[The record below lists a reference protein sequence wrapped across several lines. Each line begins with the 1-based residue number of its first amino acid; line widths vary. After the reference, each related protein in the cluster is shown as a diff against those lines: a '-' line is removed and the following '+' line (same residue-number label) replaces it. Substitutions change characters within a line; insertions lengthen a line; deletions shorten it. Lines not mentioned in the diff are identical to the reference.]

1 MSENSAHAND
11 PQWLKQRLLEPAFRN
26 AFNSLVITDADFT
39 NGGPHIVAVNPAFCA
54 MTGYSED
61 ELIGRSPRILQGP
74 ETNPAVI
81 DRLST
86 AIRTGEYF
94 HGRTVNYRKDG
105 TPYDVEW
112 NISAVVEDGV
122 IVGYVSVQQ
131 DLTARIASERD
142 HALFTTVGNL
152 LPVPLVVTDNEH
164 RITYLNDEFAR
175 VTGYS
180 PEELVGQSPEI
191 LYDPAIRAESFA
203 ADTQALAADSEVQRR
218 LVLRHKDGSAIHTA
232 QRVIPLRFD
241 DGRARIH
248 VGTFTDVSEYAQSEA
263 RWRSLANLDALTGIP
278 NRRAADAALAAMIR
292 TATRHHDRLA
302 VMMCD
307 IDHFKRINDKFGHPA
322 GDRVLA
328 MVARALD
335 DGLRDGDVVARFGG
349 EEFLVAAPGIGTT
362 AAAALA
368 ERLRTRVAEASDA
381 EVGGV
386 TVSLG
391 MALWDEGESM
401 AELIERADL
410 ALYQAKEQGR
420 NRVVC
425 ADPL

>member
-1 MSENSAHAND
+1 
-11 PQWLKQRLLEPAFRN
+11 
-26 AFNSLVITDADFT
+26 
-39 NGGPHIVAVNPAFCA
+39 
-54 MTGYSED
+54 
-61 ELIGRSPRILQGP
+61 
-74 ETNPAVI
+74 
-81 DRLST
+81 
-86 AIRTGEYF
+86 
-94 HGRTVNYRKDG
+94 
-105 TPYDVEW
+105 
-112 NISAVVEDGV
+112 
-122 IVGYVSVQQ
+122 
-131 DLTARIASERD
+131 
-142 HALFTTVGNL
+142 
-152 LPVPLVVTDNEH
+152 
-164 RITYLNDEFAR
+164 
-175 VTGYS
+175 
-180 PEELVGQSPEI
+180 
-191 LYDPAIRAESFA
+191 
-203 ADTQALAADSEVQRR
+203 
-218 LVLRHKDGSAIHTA
+218 
-232 QRVIPLRFD
+232 
-241 DGRARIH
+241 
-248 VGTFTDVSEYAQSEA
+248 
-263 RWRSLANLDALTGIP
+263 
-278 NRRAADAALAAMIR
+278 
-292 TATRHHDRLA
+292 
-302 VMMCD
+302 MCD